1 MASKQYIIIGLGNSA
16 IFLARHLTSLG
27 HDVLVVDNHPEKV
40 QDISST
46 VSQAMVADS
55 TRKKQLASI
64 PLQKADS
71 VIVCI
76 GENLEASLLT
86 VLNLKELGVKHIIA
100 KSSSAAHSSILEKL
114 GVSDIFHPERD
125 SAIALA
131 ERLNRPN
138 MLDFLPFMEGFSIVE
153 VVCPKEFIGKTLKD
167 LKEGSGVAVL
177 VKVTVEIAK
186 ESKNAEGDE
195 LQTIIQYLR
204 NGKMKIHGLT
214 LDELSA
220 DIVVDGLNYVLK
232 VAVFLL

>member
-138 MLDFLPFMEGFSIVE
+138 MLDFLPKYGVQVIAIRDPQEPT
-153 VVCPKEFIGKTLKD
+153 PKIGNL
-167 LKEGSGVAVL
+167 
-177 VKVTVEIAK
+177 
-186 ESKNAEGDE
+186 
-195 LQTIIQYLR
+195 
-204 NGKMKIHGLT
+204 
-214 LDELSA
+214 A
-220 DIVVDGLNYVLK
+220 DIVLQEDDVLFLIGPNEAVDK
-232 VAVFLL
+232 FKS

>member
-125 SAIALA
+125 SAIAL
-131 ERLNRPN
+131 
-138 MLDFLPFMEGFSIVE
+138 MEGFSIVE
-153 VVCPKEFIGKTLKD
+153 VVCPKDFIGKTLKD
-167 LKEGSGVAVL
+167 LNITHKYGVQV
-177 VKVTVEIAK
+177 IAIRDPQ
-186 ESKNAEGDE
+186 EP
-195 LQTIIQYLR
+195 TP
-204 NGKMKIHGLT
+204 KIGNL
-214 LDELSA
+214 A
-220 DIVVDGLNYVLK
+220 DIVLQEDDVL
-232 VAVFLL
+232 FLIGPNNALDKFKS

>member
-153 VVCPKEFIGKTLKD
+153 VVCPKDFIGKTLKD
-167 LKEGSGVAVL
+167 LNITHKYGVQV
-177 VKVTVEIAK
+177 IAIR
-186 ESKNAEGDE
+186 DP
-195 LQTIIQYLR
+195 
-204 NGKMKIHGLT
+204 
-214 LDELSA
+214 
-220 DIVVDGLNYVLK
+220 
-232 VAVFLL
+232 